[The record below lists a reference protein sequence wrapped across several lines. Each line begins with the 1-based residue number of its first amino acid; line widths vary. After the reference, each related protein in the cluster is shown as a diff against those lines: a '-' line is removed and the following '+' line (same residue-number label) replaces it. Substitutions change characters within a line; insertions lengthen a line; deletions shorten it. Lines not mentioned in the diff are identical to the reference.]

1 MTDGSLLLVHT
12 VQTVSLAE
20 GESEVCEKSFRVRVA
35 PRAHTINGTGGNFY
49 RNVQYRNDY
58 PLMPAP
64 CAGVR

>member
-12 VQTVSLAE
+12 DRLSR